1 MLSNSRDS
9 LGSIEGMITE
19 GQTSQAIDEIL
30 GHYKKEK
37 KNLIPLLQEV
47 QTKLGYLPRKALQE
61 IADFLEMPAIEVW
74 GVATFYNQ
82 FRFVPLGKYH
92 TTVCM
97 GTACHL
103 AGGRLILEALERE
116 IDIKVGETAEDGN
129 FSLERV
135 ACIGCCMLAPV
146 IVIKDK
152 IYPKMT
158 PFKVEEALILYK
170 QEAQGE
176 LKEGKSKSKS

>member
-1 MLSNSRDS
+1 
-9 LGSIEGMITE
+9 MITE
-19 GQTSQAIDEIL
+19 EQASRVIAEIL
-30 GHYKKEK
+30 SSHKKEK
-37 KNLIPLLQEV
+37 KNLILLLQEV
-47 QTKLGYLPRKALQE
+47 QTRLGYLSKEAMQK
-61 IADFLEMPAIEVW
+61 IAGFLEMPEVEVW

-92 TTVCM
+92 TVVCM

-103 AGGRLILEALERE
+103 AGGRLILDALERE
-116 IDIKVGETAEDGN
+116 LDIKVGETAEDGN

-152 IYPKMT
+152 IHPKMT
-158 PFKVEEALILYK
+158 PFKVEEVLVPYK
-170 QEAQGE
+170 QEPQGE
-176 LKEGKSKSKS
+176 KN

>member
-1 MLSNSRDS
+1 
-9 LGSIEGMITE
+9 MIKE
-19 GQTSQAIDEIL
+19 EQASQTVAEIL
-30 GHYKKEK
+30 SSHKKKK

-47 QTKLGYLPRKALQE
+47 QTSLGYLPKEAMQK
-61 IADFLEMPAIEVW
+61 IAGFLEMPEVEVW

-92 TTVCM
+92 TVVCM

-103 AGGRLILEALERE
+103 AGGKLILDALERE
-116 IDIKVGETAEDGN
+116 LDIKVGETAEDGN

-146 IVIKDK
+146 IVIGDK
-152 IYPKMT
+152 IHPKMT
-158 PFKVEEALILYK
+158 PFKVEEALVPYR
-170 QEAQGE
+170 QEPQSE
-176 LKEGKSKSKS
+176 KS

>member
-1 MLSNSRDS
+1 
-9 LGSIEGMITE
+9 MITE
-19 GQTSQAIDEIL
+19 EQSSQAVAEIL
-30 GHYKKEK
+30 GRYKREK

-47 QTKLGYLPRKALQE
+47 QTRLGYLPRQALKE
-61 IADFLEMPAIEVW
+61 IADFLGMLDVDVW

-92 TTVCM
+92 TTVCL

-116 IDIKVGETAEDGN
+116 LGIKVGETAEDGN

-146 IVIKDK
+146 IVVKDK
-152 IYPKMT
+152 IHPKMT
-158 PFKVEEALILYK
+158 PFKVEEALIPYK
-170 QEAQGE
+170 QEAKDKLREGE
-176 LKEGKSKSKS
+176 LESGS

>member
-1 MLSNSRDS
+1 
-9 LGSIEGMITE
+9 MITDE
-19 GQTSQAIDEIL
+19 QTSQAIAEVL
-30 GHYKKEK
+30 GHYRREKE
-37 KNLIPLLQEV
+37 NLIPLLQET
-47 QTKLGYLPRKALQE
+47 QTRLGYLPRKALQE
-61 IADFLEMPAIEVW
+61 IADFLKMSDAEVW

-92 TTVCM
+92 TVVCL

-116 IDIKVGETAEDGN
+116 LAIKVGETAGDGN

-146 IVIKDK
+146 VVIKNK
-152 IYPKMT
+152 IHPKMT
-158 PFKVEEALILYK
+158 PFKVEEALIPYK

-176 LKEGKSKSKS
+176 LKEGKSENQN

>member
-1 MLSNSRDS
+1 MV
-9 LGSIEGMITE
+9 TE
-19 GQTSQAIDEIL
+19 EQADKVIAEIL
-30 GHYKKEK
+30 GSYKKDR
-37 KNLIPLLQEV
+37 KNLVPLLQAV
-47 QTKLGYLPRKALQE
+47 QTKLGYLPKEAMKW
-61 IADFLEMPAIEVW
+61 IASFLEIPEVEVW

-116 IDIKVGETAEDGN
+116 LDIKVGQTAEDGN

-152 IYPKMT
+152 IHPKMT
-158 PFKVEEALILYK
+158 PFKVEEALVSYK
-170 QEAQGE
+170 QETQGE
-176 LKEGKSKSKS
+176 KS

>member
-1 MLSNSRDS
+1 
-9 LGSIEGMITE
+9 MITE
-19 GQTSQAIDEIL
+19 EQISRTIAEIL
-30 GHYKKEK
+30 GRYKKEK

-47 QTKLGYLPRKALQE
+47 QTRLGYLPRQGLKE
-61 IADFLEMPAIEVW
+61 IADFVEMSDVEVW

-92 TTVCM
+92 TAVCM

-116 IDIKVGETAEDGN
+116 LGIKVGETGTDGN

-146 IVIKDK
+146 VVIKDK
-152 IYPKMT
+152 IHPRMT
-158 PFKVEEALILYK
+158 PFKVEEALIPYK
-170 QEAQGE
+170 QNVQSKPEEA
-176 LKEGKSKSKS
+176 KSESKT

>member
-1 MLSNSRDS
+1 
-9 LGSIEGMITE
+9 MITKE
-19 GQTSQAIDEIL
+19 QASQAVAEIL
-30 GHYKKEK
+30 SLHKKEK

-47 QTKLGYLPRKALQE
+47 QAKLGYLPKKTMQE
-61 IADFLEMPAIEVW
+61 IANFLEIPAVEVW

-92 TTVCM
+92 TMVCM

-116 IDIKVGETAEDGN
+116 LGIKVGETAEDGN

-152 IYPKMT
+152 IHPKMT
-158 PFKVEEALILYK
+158 PFKVEEALVLYK
-170 QEAQGE
+170 QEVQSE
-176 LKEGKSKSKS
+176 LKEGKSKGKS

>member
-1 MLSNSRDS
+1 
-9 LGSIEGMITE
+9 MITE
-19 GQTSQAIDEIL
+19 EQASKAVSEIL
-30 GHYKKEK
+30 GHYKNDK

-47 QTKLGYLPRKALQE
+47 QARLGYLPRKALQE
-61 IADFLEMPAIEVW
+61 IADFLRMSAVEVW

-116 IDIKVGETAEDGN
+116 LGVKVGETGEDGN

-146 IVIKDK
+146 VVIKEK
-152 IYPKMT
+152 IHPKMT
-158 PFKVEEALILYK
+158 PYKVEEALVSYK
-170 QEAQGE
+170 QETQGGLTE
-176 LKEGKSKSKS
+176 RKSGIGS

>member
-1 MLSNSRDS
+1 
-9 LGSIEGMITE
+9 MITE
-19 GQTSQAIDEIL
+19 KQASQAVAKIL
-30 GHYKKEK
+30 SSHKKEK

-47 QTKLGYLPRKALQE
+47 QTKLGYLPKKTMQE
-61 IADFLEMPAIEVW
+61 IAGFLKMPAVDVW

-116 IDIKVGETAEDGN
+116 LDIKVGETDENGN

-152 IYPKMT
+152 IHPNMT
-158 PFKVEEALILYK
+158 PFKVEEALVSYK
-170 QEAQGE
+170 QETQRE
-176 LKEGKSKSKS
+176 KS